1 MNDRPKLPRTVVV
14 LNIIMIILILVICGL
29 VFSLAYSQVKEETQ
43 TTTPYYVEEET
54 VETADVQ
61 TGEDGGEAATQTTT
75 TLNTAPPNMTKR
87 PASWDEPEETTTGDG
102 KVLDT
107 LPQDTSSEPEE
118 TEPTQPDEPVTPSH
132 STAYDK
138 SFFKDDL
145 FIGDSIGTGLYLYSK
160 LEMENVAASVGCTPY
175 KAYNDPIDLSDG
187 TSRTALE
194 YAKER
199 QPKRIFIMLGSN
211 GLVSA
216 AAMEDSYRTL
226 IDKLQEA
233 CPKAEIYCISVTAVT
248 SDSSAAAKSGITN
261 DMVREFNAFI
271 KTVCDE
277 YGLLYLDVYTLLL
290 DENGYFSHDYAEAD
304 GLHFKGDT
312 YNVMLSYIQSTLEA
326 Q

>member
-1 MNDRPKLPRTVVV
+1 MNDRPKLPRSVII

-29 VFSLAYSQVKEETQ
+29 VFSLAYSQVQQEAQ

-54 VETADVQ
+54 IETVDA
-61 TGEDGGEAATQTTT
+61 EATEEAVTQTTT
-75 TLNTAPPNMTKR
+75 TLNTAPTNMTKR
-87 PASWDEPEETTTGDG
+87 PASWDETEEVTTTGDG
-102 KVLDT
+102 PALDT
-107 LPQDTSSEPEE
+107 LPSDTTSEPQT
-118 TEPTQPDEPVTPSH
+118 TEDSEIDEPSAPTYSM
-132 STAYDK
+132 AYDK

-145 FIGDSIGTGLYLYSK
+145 FIGDSIGTGLYLYNK

-187 TSRTALE
+187 TSRTAVE

-216 AAMEDSYRTL
+216 GAMEDSYRTL
-226 IDKLQEA
+226 IDKLQAA

-261 DMVREFNAFI
+261 DMVREFNGI
-271 KTVCDE
+271 VKSICDE
-277 YGLLYLDVYTLLL
+277 YDLLYLDVYTLLL
-290 DENGYFSHDYAEAD
+290 DENGYFSHDFAEAD

>member
-1 MNDRPKLPRTVVV
+1 MNDRPKLPRSVVI

-29 VFSLAYSQVKEETQ
+29 VFSLAYSQVQQETQ

-54 VETADVQ
+54 IETVDAQ
-61 TGEDGGEAATQTTT
+61 ATEEAVTQTTT
-75 TLNTAPPNMTKR
+75 TINTAPSNMTKR
-87 PASWDEPEETTTGDG
+87 PQSWDEPEDTTTGDG
-102 KVLDT
+102 PVLDT
-107 LPQDTSSEPEE
+107 LPSDTSADPETVEVSQPEE
-118 TEPTQPDEPVTPSH
+118 PSTPSH
-132 STAYDK
+132 SMAYDK

-145 FIGDSIGTGLYLYSK
+145 FIGDSIGTGLYLYNK

-175 KAYNDPIDLSDG
+175 KAYSDPIDLSDG
-187 TSRTALE
+187 TYRTALE
-194 YAKER
+194 YAEDR

-216 AAMEDSYRTL
+216 SAMEDSYRTL
-226 IDKLQEA
+226 IDKLQDA
-233 CPKAEIYCISVTAVT
+233 CPKAKIYCISVTAVT
-248 SDSSAAAKSGITN
+248 SDSSAAASSGITN
-261 DMVREFNAFI
+261 DMVREFNTFI
-271 KTVCDE
+271 KGVCDD

>member
-1 MNDRPKLPRTVVV
+1 MNDRPKLPRSVII

-29 VFSLAYSQVKEETQ
+29 VFSLAYSQVQQESQ

-54 VETADVQ
+54 IETVDVD
-61 TGEDGGEAATQTTT
+61 TTEEAVTQTTT
-75 TLNTAPPNMTKR
+75 TLNTAPTNMTKR
-87 PASWDEPEETTTGDG
+87 PASWDETEEVTTTGDG
-102 KVLDT
+102 PVLDT
-107 LPQDTSSEPEE
+107 LPSDTSSELQSTEESESVSEPSSPEYI
-118 TEPTQPDEPVTPSH
+118 TV
-132 STAYDK
+132 YDK

-145 FIGDSIGTGLYLYSK
+145 FIGDSIGTGLYLYNK

-194 YAKER
+194 YAKDR

-216 AAMEDSYRTL
+216 GAMEGSYRTL
-226 IDKLQEA
+226 IDKLQDA
-233 CPKAEIYCISVTAVT
+233 CPKSEIYCISVTAVT

-261 DMVREFNAFI
+261 DMVREFNGI
-271 KTVCDE
+271 VKTICDE
-277 YGLLYLDVYTLLL
+277 YDLMYLDVYTLLL
-290 DENGYFSHDYAEAD
+290 DENGYFSHDFAEAD

-312 YNVMLSYIQSTLEA
+312 YNVMLGYIQSVLE
-326 Q
+326 